1 MFSISIEKI
10 PCPENRNSGFFLQTP
25 FWCDFKAAH
34 GWSHSRF
41 SISWKFCPEEETDG
55 CKKAPASPHE
65 KQQETSEQCSVLT
78 RTFAKGLF
86 SIAYIPLFPPL
97 PFKCTADNKV
107 DELFDGQQETAVLME
122 NPVTAETQ
130 TIEFAH
136 FLHEIACSL
145 KPYLPKNTVCVR
157 FDPAVSFD
165 TPEERDLFNYGLK
178 NAAFMDKIRLRKSK
192 VDIQPPDS
200 TLVSLTDSTE
210 KILARMKSKWRY
222 NIHLS
227 EKKGV
232 QIETI
237 TGDSPQLS
245 EKIDVFY
252 GLYKITAERDGIAIH
267 EKSYYETLLKTSSD
281 ERLCGKD
288 APVVTLYLAKHE
300 NDYLG
305 AIITLFSRTESVYL
319 YGCSSNIKRNLMPNF
334 LLQWTAM
341 QDAKNYGSLY
351 YDMYGMPPDDNENHP
366 MHGLY
371 LFKTGFGG
379 KNIHRIGTFDVPLH
393 CFYRICIAA
402 ENARAFWHKKI
413 MKKIRGR

>member
-10 PCPENRNSGFFLQTP
+10 SSLKNTNSGFFLQTP
-25 FWCDFKAAH
+25 FWCDFKASH
-34 GWSHSRF
+34 GWNHSRF
-41 SISWKFCPEEETDG
+41 SIDWTFCSEEKNNG
-55 CKKAPASPHE
+55 CEKTAASPYE
-65 KQQETSEQCSVLT
+65 KSQEIAKEFSVLT

-86 SIAYIPLFPPL
+86 SIAYIPLFPAL
-97 PFKCTADNKV
+97 PFKCTADDVING
-107 DELFDGQQETAVLME
+107 LFEQSETSVINE

-136 FLHEIACSL
+136 FLNEIACAL
-145 KPYLPKNTVCVR
+145 KPYLPKNTLCVR

-165 TPEERDLFNYGLK
+165 TPQKRDMFNYGLK
-178 NAAFMDKIRLRKSK
+178 NAAFMDKLHLRKNS

-200 TLVSLTDSTE
+200 TLVSLSDSSET
-210 KILARMKSKWRY
+210 ILARMKSKWRY

-232 QIETI
+232 QIEKI
-237 TGDSPQLS
+237 TGDNPLLS
-245 EKIDVFY
+245 EKIDIFY
-252 GLYKITAERDGIAIH
+252 RLYKITAERDGIAIH
-267 EKSYYETLLKTSSD
+267 EKSYYEALLKKSSD
-281 ERLCGKD
+281 EQARGKD
-288 APVVTLYLAKHE
+288 VPSVTLYLAKHE

-319 YGCSSNIKRNLMPNF
+319 YGCSSNVKRNLMPNF

-351 YDMYGMPPDDNENHP
+351 YDMYGMPPDDDENHP

-393 CFYRICIAA
+393 ILYRTCITA
-402 ENARAFWHKKI
+402 EAARAFWHKKV